1 MGPVLAEGL
10 RSAIAAAVKDG
21 EAKTSAEL
29 VVVVRARS
37 GTYRDVHYLFGFLL
51 GVATLMLL
59 LYLPHEFP
67 LALFAVDVIVS
78 FIVGTSLA
86 AGVSAFGRALVSKK
100 RMDAQVDEGS
110 HAAFFQRGVTK
121 TSARTGVLVFVSLF
135 EQQARVIADLGI
147 DVGEMGEAWTGALAA
162 ANESARD
169 PEMIPAAI
177 RALGVA
183 LAEHHPR
190 GAGDKNELP
199 DEVG

>member
-1 MGPVLAEGL
+1 MGPVLADDL
-10 RSAIAAAVKDG
+10 RRAISTAVKEG

-51 GVATLMLL
+51 GVVTLMAL

-67 LALFAVDVIVS
+67 LALFGVDVIVS
-78 FIVGTSLA
+78 FILGTSLA
-86 AGVSAFGRALVSKK
+86 AGLVPFGRVLVSKK
-100 RMDAQVDEGS
+100 RMDAQVDENA
-110 HAAFFQRGVTK
+110 HAAFFERGVTK
-121 TSARTGVLVFVSLF
+121 TSARTGVLVFFSLF
-135 EQQARVIADLGI
+135 EQQARVLADLGI
-147 DVGEMGEAWTGALAA
+147 DVAEMGDAWTGALAA
-162 ANESARD
+162 ANEAARD
-169 PEMIPAAI
+169 PDMIPAAV

-190 GAGDKNELP
+190 SADDKNELA